1 MRMEVKQRLSGAPV
15 LNLDRGGGGGGGSR
29 TKLMPLR
36 V

>member
-15 LNLDRGGGGGGGSR
+15 LNLDRGGGGGSR